1 MTQDEEFF
9 TQDRMRAIGLGIGK
23 GFQSY
28 DPNNPFAGAGAA
40 METTIGSEMGIEARK
55 QSRADQVKAQDK
67 EESNKRGAEV
77 RSEERAIR
85 DEDRA
90 RANLKKDQ
98 EEQAKRWKEMKVG
111 LVSQGKDS
119 QSAAADRRKNSE
131 YAQYFADAM
140 SGSHPRLKGNSPV
153 DLLKEK
159 WDELMDQPRDKPKDE
174 YEPVASRQGGM
185 SYRQATGSQLEKKDG
200 MFDLRNPR

>member
-55 QSRADQVKAQDK
+55 QSRTDQETERADRVKAQDK
-67 EESNKRGAEV
+67 AEASKRDAEV
-77 RSEERAIR
+77 RDEERAIR
-85 DEDRA
+85 DENRA
-90 RANLKKDQ
+90 RGNLKKDQ
-98 EEQAKRWKEMKVG
+98 EEQAKRWKEMNVG

-119 QSAAADRRKNSE
+119 QSAMAERRKYTE
-131 YAQYFADAM
+131 YAQYFAKVM
-140 SGSHPRLKGNSPV
+140 SGSLPRLKGNSPI
-153 DLLKEK
+153 DLMFEMR
-159 WDELMDQPRDKPKDE
+159 DELMAQARDNRKLPYAE
-174 YEPVASRQGGM
+174 RSGQ
-185 SYRQATGSQLEKKDG
+185 
-200 MFDLRNPR
+200 